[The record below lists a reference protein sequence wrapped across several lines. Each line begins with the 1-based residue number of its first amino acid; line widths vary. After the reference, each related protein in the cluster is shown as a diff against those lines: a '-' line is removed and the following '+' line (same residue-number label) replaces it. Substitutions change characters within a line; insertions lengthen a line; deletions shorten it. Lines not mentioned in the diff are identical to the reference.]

1 MPLSPLLS
9 DALASLRAT
18 RAVLAAYDPEDA
30 QQRQLLAETMS
41 RRLEKAGFRLLPR
54 RGVQEDV
61 YVFDHLKAPGFQVKV
76 YTSIQ
81 GGRVRSKDA
90 DAIRVCLVYAD
101 EASRKGGEGRTIG
114 ISSECRVVRRGE
126 IEAIVER
133 TLERA
138 RDAYRRVSETERC
151 RACGAP
157 MATSKAG
164 KLYCAERCWL
174 R

>member
-1 MPLSPLLS
+1 MLLK
-9 DALASLRAT
+9 ALASIRTA
-18 RAVLAAYDPEDA
+18 RSVFAAYDPQDSE
-30 QQRQLLAETMS
+30 QRQLLAETMS
-41 RRLEKAGFRLLPR
+41 QRLKKAGFRLLPT
-54 RGVQEDV
+54 RGGQEDV

-76 YTSIQ
+76 YTTIQ

-101 EASRKGGEGRTIG
+101 EAARKGGEGRTLG

-126 IEAIVER
+126 IDAIVER

-164 KLYCAERCWL
+164 KPYCAERCWL

>member
-1 MPLSPLLS
+1 MLLE
-9 DALASLRAT
+9 ALRSIRTARS
-18 RAVLAAYDPEDA
+18 VLAAYDPEDSE
-30 QQRQLLAETMS
+30 QRRLLAETMS
-41 RRLEKAGFRLLPR
+41 QRLKKAGFRLLPT
-54 RGVQEDV
+54 RGGQEDV

-76 YTSIQ
+76 YTTIQ

-90 DAIRVCLVYAD
+90 DAIRVCLVYAG
-101 EASRKGGEGRTIG
+101 EADRKEGRAVG

-126 IEAIVER
+126 IDAIVER

-138 RDAYRRVSETERC
+138 REAYKRVNSTERC

-164 KLYCAERCWL
+164 KSYCAERCWL